1 MSRAHFDPHDQPP
14 RTFRERLSRKVK
26 RTVEPL
32 AIHLLE
38 WCRSLHTRVEA
49 VEGRVDAVGTRV
61 DAVDAR
67 FEQTEAR
74 FREIDGQIQSVRGL
88 VGFLDG
94 LLKSVQKHTC
104 DVDGRLHALGESVA
118 EREAIAAEGRQE
130 VDWLRDQASVFAAE
144 VQEFKA
150 STHGLLQEFTL
161 RADQGDWGRQALVE
175 RLNAG
180 DEREIATARRLA
192 ELGHQADETYWA
204 REALIERLDRVC
216 ATQDAIRADFEAH
229 REGVADRLSL
239 PLAFGLDSLAMGRRL
254 AALEDQVELLQSLLA
269 KDNPGLGATLVPFP
283 KPDEGEHE
291 KAAG

>member
-49 VEGRVDAVGTRV
+49 VEGRVDAVHT
-61 DAVDAR
+61 R
-67 FEQTEAR
+67 FEQAEAR
-74 FREIDGQIQSVRGL
+74 SREIDGQIESVRGL

-104 DVDGRLHALGESVA
+104 EVDGRLQALGETVG
-118 EREAIAAEGRQE
+118 EREAIAAQGRQE
-130 VDWLRDQASVFAAE
+130 VDWLRDRASDLAAD

-150 STHGLLQEFTL
+150 STHRLLQEFTL

-180 DEREIATARRLA
+180 DEREIATARRIA
-192 ELGHQADETYWA
+192 ELGHQIEETYWA

-216 ATQDAIRADFEAH
+216 ATQDAIRADFESH
-229 REGVADRLSL
+229 REAVADRLSI

-269 KDNPGLGATLVPFP
+269 KENPGLGATLVPFP
-283 KPDEGEHE
+283 KTDEGELE

>member
-38 WCRSLHTRVEA
+38 WCRSLHTRVDA
-49 VEGRVDAVGTRV
+49 VEGRVDAVGYRV
-61 DAVDAR
+61 DAGL
-67 FEQTEAR
+67 EQAEAR

-104 DVDGRLHALGESVA
+104 DVDGRLNALVETVG
-118 EREAIAAEGRQE
+118 EREALEAEGRQE
-130 VDWLRDQASVFAAE
+130 VEGLREQASDLVTQVE
-144 VQEFKA
+144 EFKA

-180 DEREIATARRLA
+180 DEREIATARRIA
-192 ELGHQADETYWA
+192 ELGQQVDETYWA

-216 ATQDAIRADFEAH
+216 ATQEAIRADFEAH

-283 KPDEGEHE
+283 KPDECEPE